1 MRRMH
6 ELTRPGG
13 LLVLTAPVGKASA
26 DDFRRV
32 YDRQGLDELLEGWD
46 VEDLTLIQRRD
57 ATTWVRIDDPIESL
71 PPEAET
77 VAMVTAT
84 KEPQ

>member
-1 MRRMH
+1 M
-6 ELTRPGG
+6 T
-13 LLVLTAPVGKASA
+13 LV
-26 DDFRRV
+26 
-32 YDRQGLDELLEGWD
+32 
-46 VEDLTLIQRRD
+46 QRRD
-57 ATTWVRIDDPIESL
+57 ATTWVRIDEPIESL